1 MGSQYSAA
9 SPHNTGQGHW
19 STFALAVLLPH
30 PCVET
35 TWAHPTVASRSTC
48 AAPAD
53 TKQTTVWEASNR
65 SYQATEEKQPVKGNC
80 GVQSQS
86 FSQYHVG
93 ESDLKVHT
101 RAQLMLVTECTRNAC
116 REDKT
121 AHVSTPPDLLL
132 LHSFANFKKNAT
144 SAWHTSSRLSAYVA
158 QNTECK
164 VNKCQ

>member
-1 MGSQYSAA
+1 M
-9 SPHNTGQGHW
+9 
-19 STFALAVLLPH
+19 
-30 PCVET
+30 ET
-35 TWAHPTVASRSTC
+35 RWAHPTVASRSTC
-48 AAPAD
+48 AAPAA
-53 TKQTTVWEASNR
+53 TKQSTVWEASNR

-86 FSQYHVG
+86 FSKYHVG

-101 RAQLMLVTECTRNAC
+101 GAQLMLVTECTRNAC

-132 LHSFANFKKNAT
+132 LHSLAYFKQNASSEKNT
-144 SAWHTSSRLSAYVA
+144 WHTSSRLSAYVA
-158 QNTECK
+158 QSTECK